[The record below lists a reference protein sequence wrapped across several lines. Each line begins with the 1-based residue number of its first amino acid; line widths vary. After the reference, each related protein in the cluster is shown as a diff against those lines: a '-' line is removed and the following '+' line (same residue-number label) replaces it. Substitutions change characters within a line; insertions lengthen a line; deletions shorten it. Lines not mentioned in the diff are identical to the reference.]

1 MEHNGDPLGQVDR
14 ILAHIK
20 ETLGENPME
29 PRAWQFFL
37 RPTDIDMAEELGQEL
52 EEEGY
57 DVSGAEHVEETKV
70 DADGNETTTIGP
82 PVVFAFWRGVLTPD
96 EIRGHV
102 RKFIALAE
110 REGIV
115 YEGMDAMSLEEFDQI
130 FGEPKLLG
138 LEDAIWRLRHLTDM
152 GVEENAPVTFMF
164 GYQADDPDA
173 AVEALEAAGHEASLC
188 EYEDLSWNVE
198 VRVEGANDEKI
209 VRTAF
214 REAQAAAEVADAAFV
229 GMQFETE
236 GEEE

>member
-14 ILAHIK
+14 ILTHIK

-37 RPTDIDMAEELGQEL
+37 RPTDIDMAEELGQQL

-57 DVSGAEHVEETKV
+57 DVSGAEHV
-70 DADGNETTTIGP
+70 ETTTIGP

-164 GYQADDPDA
+164 GYQAEDPDA

-188 EYEDLSWNVE
+188 EYDDLSWNVE
-198 VRVEGANDEKI
+198 VRVAGANDEKT
-209 VRTAF
+209 VRAAF
-214 REAQAAAEVADAAFV
+214 AAAQAAADEADAAFV
-229 GMQFETE
+229 GMQFEPE